1 MSSFGRDRQSLID
14 TIIRETRRVVETYD
28 RTREA
33 KAIAESAQTA
43 VATSAAFGASAVGL
57 GAIVTTLATTAAADV
72 TGILMASFM
81 AVLGLFIIPAR
92 RRQGKTKLLEKIS
105 AVRTQLIHSLQ
116 THFDKEINRSLQ
128 HLHEAIAP
136 YTRFIR
142 SERDKITK
150 CQTELLS
157 LREEM
162 VRLKGKLEE
171 I

>member
-1 MSSFGRDRQSLID
+1 
-14 TIIRETRRVVETYD
+14 
-28 RTREA
+28 
-33 KAIAESAQTA
+33 
-43 VATSAAFGASAVGL
+43 VGL

-142 SERDKITK
+142 SERDKIMK

-171 I
+171 V